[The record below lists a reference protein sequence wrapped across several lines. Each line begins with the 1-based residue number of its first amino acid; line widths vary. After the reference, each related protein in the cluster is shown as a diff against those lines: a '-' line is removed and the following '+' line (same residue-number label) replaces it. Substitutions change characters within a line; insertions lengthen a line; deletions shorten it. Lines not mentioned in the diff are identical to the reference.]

1 MMLEY
6 IDYRMINKKFKY
18 SCIIDTPYSLF
29 LYLLMCKN
37 GDWEKTVFFVGDG
50 INESYLRSLKKVV
63 RLSSNYDDYA
73 TRNQLFRI
81 KLRALY
87 YRLRYINHT
96 QLFAQDHLVFSS
108 QLIGRNKYTMVED
121 APGSYTTCLG
131 SKVRDVL
138 PKPTRLRPK
147 LRRLLLWGP
156 VYGQFFGRNEY
167 CENRWVTEKGD
178 EQSPVLKSK
187 YYTLLDLQAL
197 WDSASEGK
205 KQYIYRVFGLDDTI
219 LESLQH
225 SKTIIFTEAFA
236 EEGLILEEAAT
247 MFAPYVEKFKDEGV
261 VIKPHPRDY
270 MDWNSVFPDVTILKT
285 RVPMQIL
292 CIMGVDFKRAI
303 TVCSTAISA
312 LKSDTEIIWL
322 RDSAHPKWIAKYGKG
337 GKCPFESKFNN
348 IRYV

>member
-1 MMLEY
+1 MGLCKY
-6 IDYRMINKKFKY
+6 KY

-29 LYLLMCKN
+29 LYILMCE
-37 GDWEKTVFFVGDG
+37 DAEWDRTIFFVGEG
-50 INESYLRSLKKVV
+50 IDEAYLKHLKKVV
-63 RLSSNYDDYA
+63 RFSSNYDDYA
-73 TRNQLFRI
+73 TRAQLLKI
-81 KLRALY
+81 KLRAWY
-87 YRLRYINHT
+87 YRCRYISHT
-96 QLFAQDHLVFSS
+96 KLFAQDHLVFSS
-108 QLIGRNKYTMVED
+108 QLIGGMKYTLVED

-138 PKPTRLRPK
+138 PKPMRLRPK

-167 CENRWVTEKGD
+167 CENRWVTEKSD
-178 EQSPVLKSK
+178 EQSPVLKGK

-219 LESLQH
+219 LEPLQY

-285 RVPMQIL
+285 RVPMQML
-292 CIMGVDFKRAI
+292 CIMGADFKRAI

-322 RDSAHPKWIAKYGKG
+322 RNSAHPKWIAKYGMG
-337 GKCPFESKFNN
+337 GRCPFESKFKN
-348 IRYV
+348 IIYK